1 LWLQLNGSTGPAA
14 GTGAAVII
22 QPGIYYIRGFFVEC
36 LEETLVLSKY
46 ENKVDGRI
54 GFTIT
59 EALTTPES
67 DTSLLDNATGSTN
80 YAAKGAHR
88 LKYTLALA
96 KLDLGSSADSSFIE
110 LMNIDSGVLNSL
122 VNKTEY
128 NILEH
133 TLARRTYDES
143 GDYTVRPFTVR
154 MKESNTLNEN
164 IGVYDNGARTD
175 DDAVSSN
182 SLLTVQVSTG
192 KAYVRGYEIEKIAA
206 TFKDLS
212 KARDFE
218 TVNAGITTF
227 NMGNYT
233 LINNVYGSPDISS
246 ISGET
251 TAYKTISL
259 YDHFTTTRGSIPA
272 LTSSANTQYPIG
284 QCRARAIEYDSG
296 TVGTNDAKYKVYLF
310 DIRMFTYITLSDTPS
325 PTLLANWS
333 NGGVK
338 ITGSSSGATGFVV
351 NNVATTTGTRL
362 VLIKTSGR
370 FSNGETFTAS
380 DSAETGGIVEN
391 SSNTDLT
398 MTASR
403 HWTEL
408 YS

>member
-1 LWLQLNGSTGPAA
+1 MSQKTDLNVAPYYDDYDSSDNFVRTLFRPGFAIQARELTQLQSQLQGQIEAHGTNSFKEGAMVIPGQIALNTRYNSLKLASTFSGETIDPSQYYSSTSPVTITGATTGVTAVIICYDVATTTDQPTLYLRYIKTGTDTFIKKFADGENISASAGVTHTTAYSSDAVSATTYTSIYSEAAGSTVTQLNGSTGPAS

-46 ENKVDGRI
+46 ENKVSGRI

-59 EALTTPES
+59 ETLTTPES

-88 LKYTLALA
+88 LKYTLALGQ
-96 KLDLGSSADSSFIE
+96 LDLGSAADSSFIE

-182 SLLTVQVSTG
+182 SLLAVQVSTG
-192 KAYVRGYEIEKIAA
+192 KAYVQGYEIDKQSA
-206 TFKDLS
+206 TFLNID
-212 KARDFE
+212 KAR
-218 TVNAGITTF
+218 TT
-227 NMGNYT
+227 
-233 LINNVYGSPDISS
+233 
-246 ISGET
+246 
-251 TAYKTISL
+251 
-259 YDHFTTTRGSIPA
+259 
-272 LTSSANTQYPIG
+272 
-284 QCRARAIEYDSG
+284 
-296 TVGTNDAKYKVYLF
+296 
-310 DIRMFTYITLSDTPS
+310 
-325 PTLLANWS
+325 
-333 NGGVK
+333 
-338 ITGSSSGATGFVV
+338 
-351 NNVATTTGTRL
+351 
-362 VLIKTSGR
+362 
-370 FSNGETFTAS
+370 
-380 DSAETGGIVEN
+380 
-391 SSNTDLT
+391 
-398 MTASR
+398 
-403 HWTEL
+403 
-408 YS
+408 